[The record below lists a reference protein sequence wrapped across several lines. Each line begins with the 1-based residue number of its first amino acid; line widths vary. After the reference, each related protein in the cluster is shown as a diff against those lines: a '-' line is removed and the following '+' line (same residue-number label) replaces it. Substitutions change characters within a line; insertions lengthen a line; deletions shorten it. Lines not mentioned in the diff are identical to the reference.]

1 MTKNSRPT
9 IQVAAAL
16 IQQGDRYLIAQ
27 RLESAPLGGFWEFP
41 GGKCGPGEW
50 YEDCVRRELREEL
63 GVEVEVMGRDRLVE
77 YVYPDQTVLL
87 HFYRCRITSGEPR
100 PLGCQQIQWVKLREL
115 DQYRFPPANEPLIKE
130 LMSKQ
135 GKP

>member
-1 MTKNSRPT
+1 MTKNSRST

-16 IQQGDRYLIAQ
+16 IQQGNRYLIAQ

-63 GVEVEVMGRDRLVE
+63 GVEVEVMELYRTVE
-77 YVYPDQTVLL
+77 YAYPEQTVRL

-100 PLGCQQIQWVKLREL
+100 PLGCQQIRWAKLRDL
-115 DQYRFPPANEPLIKE
+115 GKYRFPPANKLLIQE
-130 LMSKQ
+130 LMSKY
-135 GKP
+135 

>member
-1 MTKNSRPT
+1 MTKNSRST

-63 GVEVEVMGRDRLVE
+63 GVEVEVMGLYRVVE
-77 YVYPDQTVLL
+77 HTYPDQTVLL

-100 PLGCQQIQWVKLREL
+100 PLGCQQIRWAKLKEL
-115 DQYRFPPANEPLIKE
+115 DQYRFPPANRALIEE
-130 LMSKQ
+130 LMSK
-135 GKP
+135 